1 VVCLQAGDLNT
12 GVFDPFEPA
21 CRLAHA
27 AKAWVHVDGA
37 FGLWA
42 AVSERHRHLLAG
54 AELAD
59 SWATDGH
66 KWLNLPFDSGLV
78 FVADAAAHR
87 ASFAQ
92 DTSYSV
98 PTEQLRNQKDWNPE
112 WSRRGR
118 GFPVYAA
125 VRALGRAGIGELV
138 DRCCRHA
145 ERLVCEIGRLD
156 GAEIL
161 AAPVINQGL
170 VRFLGPDGNHD
181 RFTDQVIHLVQD
193 DGVAWFGGVTWRGQ
207 RAMRISVC
215 NWQTS
220 DDDIDRTIA
229 SVRRTLAR

>member
-1 VVCLQAGDLNT
+1 
-12 GVFDPFEPA
+12 
-21 CRLAHA
+21 
-27 AKAWVHVDGA
+27 
-37 FGLWA
+37 
-42 AVSERHRHLLAG
+42 
-54 AELAD
+54 
-59 SWATDGH
+59 
-66 KWLNLPFDSGLV
+66 
-78 FVADAAAHR
+78 VADAAAHR

-118 GFPVYAA
+118 GFPFYAA
-125 VRALGRAGIGELV
+125 VRALGRNGIGELV

-145 ERLVCEIGRLD
+145 ERLVHEIGALD

-170 VRFLGPDGNHD
+170 VRFLSPDGNHD
-181 RFTDQVIHLVQD
+181 RFTDAVIHRIQD

-229 SVRRTLAR
+229 SVRRALVRQSAPNYQPSPVRR